1 MNIRIVIL
9 SEVSQTQKD
18 KYHMILLISGIL
30 KKVNE
35 LIYKTEGVT
44 NAELKHVYQR
54 IKGEGD

>member
-1 MNIRIVIL
+1 
-9 SEVSQTQKD
+9 
-18 KYHMILLISGIL
+18 MILLISGIL

-54 IKGEGD
+54 IKGEGY